1 MSKYVEKF
9 RKKQKDYEDS
19 YYEDSDG
26 SKNKHSRKREQKK
39 MKYFDEYESYES
51 HQRYNPRS
59 QKFRI

>member
-9 RKKQKDYEDS
+9 RKKQRDYEDS

-39 MKYFDEYESYES
+39 MKYFSLS
-51 HQRYNPRS
+51 
-59 QKFRI
+59 K